1 MEFIG
6 LLEKYILDNGL
17 FTRKDKLLIAVSG
30 GVDSIVLAHSLYQ
43 LGYYVGLAHCNFQL
57 RGEESEKD
65 AAFVKVFAGKLAVPF
80 YSKRFDVTRNQ
91 NVSGGSIQMVARE
104 LRYNWFEK
112 IRSENNFDF
121 ILTAHHQNDGLE
133 TVLLN
138 LVRGTGLA
146 GFHGILPKSRRIAR
160 PLLFASKEMIESFAK
175 ESRLEW
181 REDISNESNK
191 YKRNLIRNKV
201 VPILKDIN
209 PSVEKTFQN
218 SADQIILTVQFLSN
232 QIDLILPDLFFEE
245 NGYTKFDIKV
255 ITQHRDG
262 LFLLNSILKEFGFSF
277 LDTKN
282 IFQSANS
289 VPGKLFFSPSHRLLK
304 DRDFWIIDTLL
315 KTESVS
321 IIINSGCS
329 RINLSENFY
338 LDIETKKGGFKDLN
352 LLKSKN
358 TMILDFEKI
367 EFPIKVRNW
376 EQGDQ
381 FSPLGMKGSKL
392 VSDHLTDLK
401 FNLFEKERILLLEIK
416 GKIAGILPD
425 RPSNDFS
432 VTTQTETLFIIRV
445 KSLLA

>member
-1 MEFIG
+1 M
-6 LLEKYILDNGL
+6 
-17 FTRKDKLLIAVSG
+17 
-30 GVDSIVLAHSLYQ
+30 
-43 LGYYVGLAHCNFQL
+43 
-57 RGEESEKD
+57 
-65 AAFVKVFAGKLAVPF
+65 AA
-80 YSKRFDVTRNQ
+80 RD
-91 NVSGGSIQMVARE
+91 